1 MTFLKHIAIAAVAAL
16 PLAAVPA
23 AADTL
28 DKILESKTLTI
39 AFDPSVPPWSYK
51 DANLNYTG
59 YEYMIAKK
67 LAADHG
73 LELEIVETNGANRIP
88 LLITN
93 RVDIVIAAMSIN
105 DERKKVIDFSLPY
118 GGTVTA
124 VSGPPDVA
132 LASTDDL
139 AGKSVAV
146 ARGTVM
152 DTQLTAI
159 APAGTNIVRFED
171 ESTTLTSI
179 LSGQLDLVAQSTS
192 LNKTVME
199 RDPSIVLEPKIVLG
213 RSVHG
218 MGMRKGDDALRTW
231 VNAWIIENTENGTIQ
246 EYFKQVHGIDL
257 PENVVEAVKAGES

>member
-1 MTFLKHIAIAAVAAL
+1 MTFLKHITIAAVAAL

-28 DKILESKTLTI
+28 DKILDSKTLTI

-213 RSVHG
+213 KSVHG

-257 PENVVEAVKAGES
+257 PQNVIEAVKAGES